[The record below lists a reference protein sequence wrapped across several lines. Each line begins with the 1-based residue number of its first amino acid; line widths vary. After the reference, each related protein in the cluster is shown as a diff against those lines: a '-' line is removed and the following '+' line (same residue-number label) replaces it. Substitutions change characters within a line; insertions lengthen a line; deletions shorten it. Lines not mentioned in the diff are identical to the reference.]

1 MFCSGEN
8 RPAND
13 GSPPTRTL
21 TGGHEVWRRMARF
34 AARTPVR
41 RRHSA
46 IARWTAHSMQPNR
59 PQDLVRTTLQLIALG
74 ALMLSSF
81 WIVRPFLV
89 ALTWA
94 VMIAVSTWPLL
105 LPAQAR
111 RGGRRSLAVAVM
123 TIALLLVLLVPFY
136 FRLTAILGDARQIAD
151 WSKSLGTVVLP
162 QPPAWLAGVPAIG
175 SRLAERWH
183 HLAETSPDEGFA
195 RL

>member
-1 MFCSGEN
+1 
-8 RPAND
+8 
-13 GSPPTRTL
+13 
-21 TGGHEVWRRMARF
+21 MARF

-41 RRHSA
+41 RRRSA

-105 LPAQAR
+105 LHAQAWL
-111 RGGRRSLAVAVM
+111 GGRRSLAVAVM

-136 FRLTAILGDARQIAD
+136 FGITTIVQNAQRIAD
-151 WSKSLGTVVLP
+151 WSKALATFTVSMLSGWV
-162 QPPAWLAGVPAIG
+162 AGVQ
-175 SRLAERWH
+175 SLSLWFTYRFHE
-183 HLAETSPDEGFA
+183 
-195 RL
+195 

>member
-1 MFCSGEN
+1 
-8 RPAND
+8 
-13 GSPPTRTL
+13 
-21 TGGHEVWRRMARF
+21 MARF

-105 LPAQAR
+105 LHAQAWL
-111 RGGRRSLAVAVM
+111 GGRRSLAVASM
-123 TIALLLVLLVPFY
+123 TIALLLILVVPLY
-136 FRLTAILGDARQIAD
+136 LGIETIVENADRIAD
-151 WSKSLGTVVLP
+151 WSKSLATVS
-162 QPPAWLAGVPAIG
+162 VPAPPSWVEAVPVVG
-175 SRLAERWH
+175 ARLAERWRE
-183 HLAETSPDEGFA
+183 LAAAGPEDV
-195 RL
+195 